1 MLTGRKHRIFY
12 VLKEGSIG
20 YSEEIK
26 MSVGKRETDDWIE
39 DHRKA
44 WKRVRKC
51 VDMKPSKRKTVQN
64 GYRISDMET
73 RRTAGEM
80 RCRQAGNERLIN

>member
-1 MLTGRKHRIFY
+1 
-12 VLKEGSIG
+12 
-20 YSEEIK
+20 

-64 GYRISDMET
+64 GTVFPIWKPAELRGKCAVGKRET
-73 RRTAGEM
+73 NG
-80 RCRQAGNERLIN
+80 

>member
-1 MLTGRKHRIFY
+1 
-12 VLKEGSIG
+12 
-20 YSEEIK
+20 